1 MRVDNWESKLNAVI
15 HDTIHNKGDYVLGKN
30 DCGLFVVSCIESIIG
45 KKVFDGKYKT
55 FNQLKKNNDILK
67 KSYGRIST
75 HETRLVGLL
84 KTRDKQSVSFLSI
97 VKTAAVATKAAKATP
112 EAAKTAAKTAAVT
125 RLNNDKLAI
134 HNG

>member
-55 FNQLKKNNDILK
+55 FNQLKKIFKQLK
-67 KSYGRIST
+67 SKNLLNLSFVFSQSY
-75 HETRLVGLL
+75 
-84 KTRDKQSVSFLSI
+84 F
-97 VKTAAVATKAAKATP
+97 TP
-112 EAAKTAAKTAAVT
+112 
-125 RLNNDKLAI
+125 L
-134 HNG
+134 

>member
-55 FNQLKKNNDILK
+55 LIFKQFKNIEEYNQQMISILQ
-67 KSYGRIST
+67 KS
-75 HETRLVGLL
+75 
-84 KTRDKQSVSFLSI
+84 
-97 VKTAAVATKAAKATP
+97 
-112 EAAKTAAKTAAVT
+112 
-125 RLNNDKLAI
+125 
-134 HNG
+134 